1 MHGAQVEDTSML
13 VFYHPPNFPKGTL
26 FVLFIYLSGG
36 FPGASDGK
44 EFVCNAGDLG
54 STPGLGRSRGEGNG
68 TYSSTLAGEIPWTE
82 EPEGLQ
88 FMGFKRIE
96 HN

>member
-1 MHGAQVEDTSML
+1 MFMHGAQVEDTIML

-44 EFVCNAGDLG
+44 EFACNAGDLG
-54 STPGLGRSRGEGNG
+54 WRREWYLLQYSCRGNPLDRG
-68 TYSSTLAGEIPWTE
+68 T
-82 EPEGLQ
+82 
-88 FMGFKRIE
+88 
-96 HN
+96 